1 MVYTSDLKSDGAS
14 IAGSS
19 PAPGTKDYD
28 RLFNNIFCYIF
39 T

>member
-14 IAGSS
+14 LAGSS
-19 PAPGTKDYD
+19 LASGTIYENK
-28 RLFNNIFCYIF
+28 